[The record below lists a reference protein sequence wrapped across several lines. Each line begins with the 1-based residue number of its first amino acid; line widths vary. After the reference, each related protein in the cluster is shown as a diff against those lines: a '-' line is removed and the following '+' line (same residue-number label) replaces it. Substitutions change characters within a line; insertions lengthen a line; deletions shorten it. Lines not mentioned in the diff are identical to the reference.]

1 VSGQNG
7 TPSKVAAATACS
19 WPSEPTPATANES
32 GREEPNNAKQQA
44 GECVLLGGESG
55 VLDQLLHSS
64 FSRMVGVPLTR
75 IADGFVDLVGTTS
88 RDIALSSSACPA
100 PVRQPVFRFR
110 GLLARFVLAR
120 AVLFRYATG
129 ANNANSTIAIPDSS
143 PALSS
148 RPALHG
154 WRRRLFTTNHKDI
167 VLGSF
172 VLVQDVSG
180 RQGPGAC
187 YSRRALRALFR
198 FRSRMARM
206 DLSGSFPAR
215 LRIIRSNRRRACSGR
230 VG

>member
-1 VSGQNG
+1 VCLISFYTHRLAG
-7 TPSKVAAATACS
+7 
-19 WPSEPTPATANES
+19 WSES
-32 GREEPNNAKQQA
+32 
-44 GECVLLGGESG
+44 
-55 VLDQLLHSS
+55 
-64 FSRMVGVPLTR
+64 PLTR

-100 PVRQPVFRFR
+100 SVRQPVFRFR

-154 WRRRLFTTNHKDI
+154 WRRRLLATNHKDI

-172 VLVQDVSG
+172 VLIQDVSG
-180 RQGPGAC
+180 RQSHGAC